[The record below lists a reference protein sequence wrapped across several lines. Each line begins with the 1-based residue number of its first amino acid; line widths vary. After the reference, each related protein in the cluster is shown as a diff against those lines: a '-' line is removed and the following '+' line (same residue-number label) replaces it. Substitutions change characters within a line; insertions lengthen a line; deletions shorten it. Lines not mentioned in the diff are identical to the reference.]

1 MKRILAWLFIMTSML
16 IMASC
21 EFEETDL
28 GFPKSITFTSNGGEK
43 TITGEESFVFAEI
56 QDYKGNHGSIKGGE
70 DDKLY
75 NVYDWLRVEYVELKN
90 DVLKVY
96 AAPNTTG
103 KVRTLYIE
111 VYSGA
116 EYDVIRVKQEK

>member
-28 GFPKSITFTSNGGEK
+28 GFPKNITFTRNGGEK
-43 TITGEESFVFAEI
+43 TIIGNESFVFAEI
-56 QDYKGNHGSIKGGE
+56 QDYKGNHGSIEGGE
-70 DDKLY
+70 DGKLY
-75 NVYDWLRVEYVELKN
+75 NVYDWLKVEYVELKN

-96 AAPNTTG
+96 AVPNTTG
-103 KVRTLYIE
+103 KDRTLYIE
-111 VYSGA
+111 AYSGS
-116 EYDVIRVKQEK
+116 EYDVITVKQEK

>member
-1 MKRILAWLFIMTSML
+1 MKAARYFFVIVLALVLT
-16 IMASC
+16 SC

-28 GFPKSITFTSNGGEK
+28 GFPQSITFTSNGGEK

-56 QDYKGNHGSIKGGE
+56 QDYKGNHGSIEGG
-70 DDKLY
+70 DNGKLY

-103 KVRTLYIE
+103 NPRTLYIE

>member
-1 MKRILAWLFIMTSML
+1 MKVARYFFVIVLSLVLT
-16 IMASC
+16 SC

-43 TITGEESFVFAEI
+43 TITGDESFVFAEI
-56 QDYKGNHGSIKGGE
+56 QDYKGNHGSIEGAE
-70 DDKLY
+70 DGKLY

>member
-1 MKRILAWLFIMTSML
+1 MKRIIAWLFIMTSML

-21 EFEETDL
+21 EFEEVDL

-43 TITGEESFVFAEI
+43 TITGDESFVFAEI
-56 QDYKGNHGSIKGGE
+56 QDYKGNHGSIEGG
-70 DDKLY
+70 DNGKLY

-103 KVRTLYIE
+103 MDRTLYIE
-111 VYSGA
+111 VYSGS

>member
-1 MKRILAWLFIMTSML
+1 MKAARYFFVIVLALVLT
-16 IMASC
+16 SC

-28 GFPKSITFTSNGGEK
+28 GFPQSITFTSNGGEK
-43 TITGEESFVFAEI
+43 TITGDESFIFAEI
-56 QDYKGNHGSIKGGE
+56 QDYKGNHGSIEGAE
-70 DDKLY
+70 DGKLY

-103 KVRTLYIE
+103 KNRTLYIE

-116 EYDVIRVKQEK
+116 EYDVITVKQEK

>member
-1 MKRILAWLFIMTSML
+1 MKAARYFFVIVLALVLT
-16 IMASC
+16 SC

-28 GFPKSITFTSNGGEK
+28 GFPQSITFTSNGGEK
-43 TITGEESFVFAEI
+43 TITGDESFVFAEI
-56 QDYKGNHGSIKGGE
+56 QDYKGNHGSIEGGE
-70 DDKLY
+70 DGKLY
-75 NVYDWLRVEYVELKN
+75 NVYDWLKVEYIELKN

-103 KVRTLYIE
+103 KDRTLYIE
-111 VYSGA
+111 VYSGS

>member
-1 MKRILAWLFIMTSML
+1 MKKHIVLLLIFATALIMT
-16 IMASC
+16 SC

-43 TITGEESFVFAEI
+43 TITGNESFGFAEI
-56 QDYKGNHGSIKGGE
+56 QDYKGNHGSVEGGE
-70 DDKLY
+70 DGKLY
-75 NVYDWLRVEYVELKN
+75 NVYDWLKVEYIELKN

-103 KVRTLYIE
+103 KNRTLYIE
-111 VYSGA
+111 VYSGT
-116 EYDVIRVKQEK
+116 EYDVITVKQEK

>member
-1 MKRILAWLFIMTSML
+1 MKAARYFFVIVLALVLT
-16 IMASC
+16 SC

-28 GFPKSITFTSNGGEK
+28 GFPQSITFTSNGGEK

-56 QDYKGNHGSIKGGE
+56 QDYKGNHGSIEGGE

-103 KVRTLYIE
+103 KDRTLYIE

>member
-1 MKRILAWLFIMTSML
+1 MKAAKYFFVIVLALVLT
-16 IMASC
+16 SC

-43 TITGEESFVFAEI
+43 TIIGNESFVFAEI
-56 QDYKGNHGSIKGGE
+56 QDYKGNHGSIEGGE
-70 DDKLY
+70 DGKLY
-75 NVYDWLRVEYVELKN
+75 NVYDWLKVEYVELKN

-103 KVRTLYIE
+103 KNRTLYIE

>member
-1 MKRILAWLFIMTSML
+1 MKVARYFFVIVLSLVLT
-16 IMASC
+16 SC

-28 GFPKSITFTSNGGEK
+28 GFPKNITFTRNGGEK
-43 TITGEESFVFAEI
+43 TIIGNESFVFAEI
-56 QDYKGNHGSIKGGE
+56 QDYKGNHGSIEGGE
-70 DDKLY
+70 DGKLY

-103 KVRTLYIE
+103 KNRTLYIE
-111 VYSGA
+111 VYSGS
-116 EYDVIRVKQEK
+116 EYDVLTVKQEK

>member
-1 MKRILAWLFIMTSML
+1 MKAARYFFVIVLALVLT
-16 IMASC
+16 SC

-28 GFPKSITFTSNGGEK
+28 GFPQSITFTSNGGEK

-56 QDYKGNHGSIKGGE
+56 QDYKGNHGSIEGGE

-75 NVYDWLRVEYVELKN
+75 NVYDWLKVEYIELKN
-90 DVLKVY
+90 DVLNVY

>member
-1 MKRILAWLFIMTSML
+1 MKAARYFFVIVLALVLT
-16 IMASC
+16 SC
-21 EFEETDL
+21 EFEETNL

-43 TITGEESFVFAEI
+43 TITGDESFVFAEI
-56 QDYKGNHGSIKGGE
+56 QDYKGNHGSIEGG
-70 DDKLY
+70 DNGKLY

-96 AAPNTTG
+96 AAPNTTD
-103 KVRTLYIE
+103 KDRTLYIE
-111 VYSGA
+111 VYSGS

>member
-1 MKRILAWLFIMTSML
+1 MKAARYFFVIVLTLVLT
-16 IMASC
+16 SC
-21 EFEETDL
+21 EFEETNL

-43 TITGEESFVFAEI
+43 TITGDESFVFTEI
-56 QDYKGNHGSIKGGE
+56 QDYKGNHGSIEGG
-70 DDKLY
+70 DNGKLY

-103 KVRTLYIE
+103 NPRTLYIE

>member
-1 MKRILAWLFIMTSML
+1 MKAARYFFVIVLALVLT
-16 IMASC
+16 SC

-28 GFPKSITFTSNGGEK
+28 GFPQSITFTSNGGEK
-43 TITGEESFVFAEI
+43 TITGDESFVFAEI
-56 QDYKGNHGSIKGGE
+56 QDYKGNHGSIEGAE
-70 DDKLY
+70 DGKLY

-116 EYDVIRVKQEK
+116 EYDVITVKQEK

>member
-1 MKRILAWLFIMTSML
+1 MKAARYFFVIVLALVLT
-16 IMASC
+16 SC

-28 GFPKSITFTSNGGEK
+28 GFPQSITFTSNGGEK

-56 QDYKGNHGSIKGGE
+56 QDYKGNHGSIEGAE
-70 DDKLY
+70 DGKLY

-96 AAPNTTG
+96 AAPNTTD
-103 KVRTLYIE
+103 KDRTLYIE
-111 VYSGA
+111 VYSGS